1 MASASVADTDQTD
14 CSVRAMD
21 LVIPSLPA
29 STVTFGS
36 TRSRDPDFLDLDRA
50 VLAQRQRAG
59 LGHPAGLDRIYDRA
73 R

>member
-1 MASASVADTDQTD
+1 
-14 CSVRAMD
+14 MD

-50 VLAQRQRAG
+50 VLAQRKRAG